1 MVHLSQ
7 QIVRR
12 ARNLSAISPRST
24 RAATAFARQLRA
36 ATFVAIAA
44 VCGWSGAAS
53 AQDAGAGE
61 QVFGKCKACHQVGEG
76 AKSLVGPEL
85 NGVVGR
91 KAAVVQGY
99 AYSSAMRNTALAW
112 DEATLTDYLKD
123 PKVKVPG
130 TKMVFPGLSKPSE
143 ILNVITYLKQFSADG
158 KKS

>member
-7 QIVRR
+7 PIVRR

-44 VCGWSGAAS
+44 VCGWTGAAS
-53 AQDAGAGE
+53 AQDAGTGE

-99 AYSSAMRNTALAW
+99 AYSPAMKNTALTW

-143 ILNVITYLKQFSADG
+143 ILNVITYLKLFSTDG